1 MRSEQREAF
10 LLDPTLLTLRIDEYN
25 LPSVLIK
32 LIKSMKKN
40 QVSVMET
47 TRLDKLHK
55 NFASPMFD
63 QYKIKAGDRVR
74 FTVSLYS
81 IKNVKY
87 FYKLTVADKIAYVE
101 RLKSKAGDF
110 FKQGNLQKAAKIYQK
125 INGYFNFGDVNNNYT
140 KESGEEYE

>member
-1 MRSEQREAF
+1 MNGEQREAF

-40 QVSVMET
+40 QVAVMET

-63 QYKIKAGDRVR
+63 QY
-74 FTVSLYS
+74 
-81 IKNVKY
+81 
-87 FYKLTVADKIAYVE
+87 
-101 RLKSKAGDF
+101 
-110 FKQGNLQKAAKIYQK
+110 
-125 INGYFNFGDVNNNYT
+125 
-140 KESGEEYE
+140 

>member
-1 MRSEQREAF
+1 MNSEQREAF

-40 QVSVMET
+40 QVAVMET

-63 QYKIKAGDRVR
+63 QYQIKAGDRVR
-74 FTVSLYS
+74 FTVALYS
-81 IKNVKY
+81 IKNVQY
-87 FYKLTVADKIAYVE
+87 FYKLTVVDKIAYVE

-110 FKQGNLQKAAKIYQK
+110 FKQGNL
-125 INGYFNFGDVNNNYT
+125 
-140 KESGEEYE
+140 